1 MLSVNFIETFFEIH
15 DGAKQLFLLAKV
27 IVIIEW
33 STNMQSTVTV
43 DLDFWK
49 PN

>member
-15 DGAKQLFLLAKV
+15 EGAKQLFLLAKV
-27 IVIIEW
+27 FVIIEW
-33 STNMQSTVTV
+33 GTKLQSTVN
-43 DLDFWK
+43 LDFWK